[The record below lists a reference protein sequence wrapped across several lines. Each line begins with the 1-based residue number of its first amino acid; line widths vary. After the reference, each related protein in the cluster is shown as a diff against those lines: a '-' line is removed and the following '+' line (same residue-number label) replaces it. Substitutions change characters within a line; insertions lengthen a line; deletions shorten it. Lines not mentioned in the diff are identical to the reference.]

1 MSLNIDPWSF
11 PDPEYTSAETGERSV
26 VLGGGCFWCTEAVYK
41 ELDGVLRVRPGYA
54 GDAQHLADYRTV
66 CSGQTRH
73 AEVIEVVYDAG
84 RIDLGQILKVFFA
97 IAHDPTQKDRQGH
110 DVGPQYRSVIFYGD
124 DEQKQV
130 AEQYIAQLERI
141 GAFSRPIVTELSPL
155 PAFYEA
161 ESYHH
166 DYAALNP
173 GQPYIRAVSM
183 PKVQKLRAV
192 YADKLKRPDAA
203 E

>member
-11 PDPEYTSAETGERSV
+11 PDPEYTSAETGERSI

-73 AEVIEVVYDAG
+73 AEVVEVVYDAA

-110 DVGPQYRSVIFYGD
+110 DIGPQYRSVVFYAD

-130 AEQYIAQLERI
+130 AEKYIAQLERI
-141 GAFSRPIVTELSPL
+141 GAFSRPIVTELTPL

-173 GQPYIRAVSM
+173 GQPYIRAVSA

>member
-73 AEVIEVVYDAG
+73 AEVVEIVYDAA

-110 DVGPQYRSVIFYGD
+110 DVGPQYRSVIFYADG
-124 DEQKQV
+124 EQKQV
-130 AEQYIAQLERI
+130 AERYIAQLEELR
-141 GAFSRPIVTELSPL
+141 AFSRPIVTELSPL
-155 PAFYEA
+155 ETFFEA

-173 GQPYIRAVSM
+173 GQPYIRGISM
-183 PKVQKLRAV
+183 PKVQKLRSI
-192 YADKLKRPDAA
+192 YPDKLKRPDAA

>member
-11 PDPEYTSAETGERSV
+11 PGPEHTSAETGERSV

-110 DVGPQYRSVIFYGD
+110 DIGPQYRSVIFYGD

-130 AEQYIAQLERI
+130 ADQYIAQLERI